1 MKKGVNET
9 MILFTILTTIALIV
23 LAFGVSMLI
32 AGGAAFTIVFG
43 DLIVCVAL
51 IVLLIKLLFGKKK

>member
-1 MKKGVNET
+1 

-23 LAFGVSMLI
+23 FAVGVSMLI

>member
-23 LAFGVSMLI
+23 LVFGVSMLI

>member
-1 MKKGVNET
+1 

-23 LAFGVSMLI
+23 LVFGVSMLI

>member
-1 MKKGVNET
+1 

>member
-1 MKKGVNET
+1 MKKGVNDI
-9 MILFTILTTIALIV
+9 MILFTILATIAIIV
-23 LAFGVSMLI
+23 FVIGVSMLI
-32 AGGAAFTIVFG
+32 AGGAAFTVVFG

>member
-1 MKKGVNET
+1 
-9 MILFTILTTIALIV
+9 MILFTILVTIALIV
-23 LAFGVSMLI
+23 LVVGVSMLI

>member
-1 MKKGVNET
+1 

-23 LAFGVSMLI
+23 LVVGVSMLI

-43 DLIVCVAL
+43 DLIVCVFI
-51 IVLLIKLLFGKKK
+51 IVLLIKLLFGKK

>member
-1 MKKGVNET
+1 
-9 MILFTILTTIALIV
+9 MILFVILTTIALIV
-23 LAFGVSMLI
+23 LVAGVSMLI

-51 IVLLIKLLFGKKK
+51 IVLLIKLIFRKK

>member
-1 MKKGVNET
+1 

-23 LAFGVSMLI
+23 LVVGVSMLI

-51 IVLLIKLLFGKKK
+51 IVLLIKLLFGKK